1 MAWRGPPQFGPL
13 VRQVLPSP
21 PSEAALLSAQ
31 RGGSKSRSSHINV
44 AAMISKAL
52 NAKSGMVFI
61 AALAAG
67 AIDALPAV
75 ARPERLPPLL
85 VVQGPPQPPRWVGF
99 FAPPP
104 GRGPP

>member
-1 MAWRGPPQFGPL
+1 MVWRGPPQFGTL

-31 RGGSKSRSSHINV
+31 RGRSKSRSSHINV

-61 AALAAG
+61 AALAAS

-75 ARPERLPPLL
+75 AGPERLAPGL
-85 VVQGPPQPPRWVGF
+85 VSQGTQPAPRWGHF
-99 FAPPP
+99 CPRAP
-104 GRGPP
+104 G